1 MTTTQTT
8 ATAAD
13 AIVNLLDDTSDRAMQ
28 RCADACVEML
38 SNMVQARI
46 DLGMT
51 DDDEI
56 ADSIRESLIRMMRA
70 AK

>member
-8 ATAAD
+8 TAD

-38 SNMVQARI
+38 SGMVQARI

-56 ADSIRESLIRMMRA
+56 AESIRESLIRMMRNT
-70 AK
+70 K

>member
-8 ATAAD
+8 ATAD
-13 AIVNLLDDTSDRAMQ
+13 AIVELLDDTSDRAMQ
-28 RCADACVEML
+28 RCADACIEML
-38 SNMVQARI
+38 SGMVQARI

>member
-8 ATAAD
+8 TAD

-28 RCADACVEML
+28 RCADACIEML
-38 SNMVQARI
+38 SGMVQARI

-56 ADSIRESLIRMMRA
+56 ADSIRESLIRMMRN